1 MPDFI
6 RADLIGARFEE
17 VDLTGARFRTVDLTG
32 VKISGALLVNMDISG
47 DVEHVLV
54 NGVDVAP
61 LVEAELNRRYPDRAK
76 MRPGDAAGYR
86 EAWDILERLW
96 PGPGRPDRRS
106 SGRDDRTADRARLP
120 RAGELPRPPLPR
132 VPGNIIARRGVLKV
146 LSSMR
151 SIERE

>member
-6 RADLIGARFEE
+6 REDLFGARFEE

-32 VKISGALLVNMDISG
+32 VKISGALLVDMDISG

-86 EAWDILERLW
+86 EPESFPVRRRLGAILNE
-96 PGPGRPDRRS
+96 
-106 SGRDDRTADRARLP
+106 
-120 RAGELPRPPLPR
+120 
-132 VPGNIIARRGVLKV
+132 
-146 LSSMR
+146 
-151 SIERE
+151 EREHRFYAERDLAVLESQGTE